1 MAELV
6 SGLVAVSTV
15 VAEVLGAMVV
25 LTDGELGAVVDE
37 TRKKM
42 LYLKTVR
49 ARLNA
54 ELRLFACLNGCECS
68 LNILFL
74 FP

>member
-1 MAELV
+1 MVELV
-6 SGLVAVSTV
+6 SCLVAVSTV
-15 VAEVLGAMVV
+15 VAEVLGDVVV
-25 LTDGELGAVVDE
+25 LIKGEFGAVVDE

-54 ELRLFACLNGCECS
+54 K
-68 LNILFL
+68 
-74 FP
+74 